1 MSITNNTTDLRALL
15 EKANALPDAGGGGV
29 TPSGT
34 IEISVNGTYDV
45 TEYANAEVNVPAGD
59 TDIEDGIIRRTLSSY
74 SNNRVT
80 SVGRYSF
87 AGWTALKTIDL
98 PNLVTIGNY
107 AFNASGITRAVFPK
121 VTSVGLSS
129 LYNCTSLALVDL
141 PVVEEIN
148 AQAFAYSSKLETVI
162 IRSTSV
168 ATLGNTNVFNNMP
181 IKLGTGYIYVPSAL
195 VDSYKAASNWSTYA
209 AQIRAIED
217 YPEIT
222 GG

>member
-1 MSITNNTTDLRALL
+1 MPIAANTANLRFLL

-87 AGWTALKTIDL
+87 AGWNALKTIDL

-107 AFNASGITRAVFPK
+107 AFNNSGITRAVFPK
-121 VTSVGLSS
+121 VTSVGTSS
-129 LYNCTSLALVDL
+129 LYNCTSLTFVDL
-141 PVVEEIN
+141 PVVEEIDS
-148 AQAFAYSSKLETVI
+148 QAFGYSSKLVTLI
-162 IRSTSV
+162 IRSPNV
-168 ATLGNTNVFNNMP
+168 ATLGNTNVFNSTP
-181 IKLGTGYIYVPSAL
+181 IKSGTGYIYVPRSL

-217 YPEIT
+217 YPDIA